1 MRSRARTTGSA
12 SVSSKLSNSTHF
24 FFEPDQ
30 LDRDI
35 CTFGRE
41 ESDHILKSFRLYIG
55 DMLLA
60 TDGCGNLYNMQI
72 AAYENKLV
80 KARTVKVS
88 RNVNELP
95 VAITV
100 GFGLPQQS
108 KADQIFDQCTQLGV
122 TGFIP
127 IISKNSPSKLTPE
140 KSRERIKRW
149 RKVVISSMKQSLRTV
164 LPDISEPVD
173 IEDTVALFGMY
184 DLILLG
190 SLKGPSFQ
198 AEMTKSA
205 KKMLLLTGPE
215 EGFSRIEED
224 TLIRA
229 GAKPVLLGDRRLR
242 AELAPIVLAT
252 LAGLGR

>member
-1 MRSRARTTGSA
+1 MTGSA
-12 SVSSKLSNSTHF
+12 AVSSKLSNSTHF
-24 FFEPDQ
+24 YFEPDQ
-30 LDRDI
+30 LEGEI

-41 ESDHILKSFRLYIG
+41 ESDHILKVFRLYIG

-60 TDGCGNLYNMQI
+60 TDGCANLYSMQI
-72 AAYENKLV
+72 AAYENKVV
-80 KARTVKVS
+80 KARVVKVS
-88 RNVNELP
+88 RHINELP
-95 VAITV
+95 FEVTV
-100 GFGLPQQS
+100 GFGLPQRS

-122 TGFIP
+122 TAFLP
-127 IISKNSPSKLTPE
+127 IISKNSPSKLTKE
-140 KSRERIKRW
+140 KSRERIERW

-173 IEDTVALFGMY
+173 IEDAVALFGMF

-198 AEMTKSA
+198 TEIATSA
-205 KKMLLLTGPE
+205 KTMLLLTGPE

-242 AELAPIVLAT
+242 AELAPVVLAALVT
-252 LAGLGR
+252 NR